1 MNEHNNI
8 PTPLSNK
15 QLFDT
20 KNVVT
25 LASINRNREMSKSQ
39 GKSTGYVESAYLSLK
54 EDQEDLSAYEQRAG
68 EATISYEEL
77 LGDLKSHGKL

>member
-8 PTPLSNK
+8 PTPLANK

-25 LASINRNREMSKSQ
+25 LASINRNREMSKSR
-39 GKSTGYVESAYLSLK
+39 GKSTGYVESEHLCLK
-54 EDQEDLSAYEQRAG
+54 EDQEDLSAFEQRAG
-68 EATISYEEL
+68 ESTISYEEL